1 MSSIVLSPHTLVKRL
16 HTREKHMS
24 RSSKDQTNTLSTSSS
39 GFFITYEEA
48 CIAAL
53 PGAKSTS
60 APARNLRTCVKKWCA
75 HHEKTLRD
83 GIGDEFGTAFEGH
96 LRVLTE
102 KMLAV
107 NPTCRTSDNIRW
119 AARKL
124 FKTYHSLLLA
134 GELPVD
140 FLQALTVLRLRKGW
154 AVAELVKAYQNGMEV
169 TFPTAYSVINS
180 WVQEKVAPSYRHDNS
195 IRGIRALEKIFDVP
209 EGTLSNRAFRKPIPI
224 LADGAQKNV
233 YRDNHSKLTR
243 SKYAQPMPLHIAETF
258 EEHAAWQFKSTHRIN
273 EQSYVIDSGRYWTT
287 DDTKLKY
294 SHDVTAFFSYL
305 MLPAPTKMFH
315 KLTPDERMLLG
326 KGLKPEELR
335 YTMLLNMDLMWDFL
349 EWKRH
354 RQANQVFTQNSSH
367 FLMFVNNMV
376 NHPYSFVRAHSK
388 FGIEQVTPVDAK
400 DWEGYCDVW
409 HEKVLRL
416 ARQIKKG
423 IPSGQQRDPKIVL
436 KTILSQKNTSP
447 LKLLHELIHRMHAD
461 LASPLHPK
469 KRAAEFRDALL
480 FDLMLLEPLRA
491 SHWGGLELG
500 KHLIQ
505 TKGSWELIIDKSEF
519 KNKSSIWCQDRRTV
533 FNSRVSGLIDQYLEQ
548 HRPHLHGGTEASNT
562 RVFLS
567 AKVGPGRHLLLG
579 VHPYA
584 ITEATLWN
592 AVANRFNTYFGIRI
606 GTNVFRHLLCK
617 AYLMEHS
624 GDWDGAAAILNNSP
638 DVARK
643 TYGELSQ
650 DVHREKADVW
660 RDKQEQTFQKEM
672 ANRGNARG

>member
-1 MSSIVLSPHTLVKRL
+1 MSI
-16 HTREKHMS
+16 
-24 RSSKDQTNTLSTSSS
+24 SSKDHTNTSSTSFS
-39 GFFITYEEA
+39 GFFTTYEEA

-60 APARNLRTCVKKWCA
+60 ASARNLRACAKKWCA
-75 HHEKTLRD
+75 HHGKTLHD

-124 FKTYHSLLLA
+124 FKTYHSLLQA
-134 GELPVD
+134 NELPVD

-154 AVAELVKAYQNGMEV
+154 SVSELVVAYRRAMDVNPQ
-169 TFPTAYSVINS
+169 TARSVINS
-180 WVQEKVAPSYRHDNS
+180 WVNEKAAPSYRHNNS
-195 IRGIRALEKIFDVP
+195 IKGLRALEVIFEVP

-224 LADGAQKNV
+224 LAGGAEKNV

-243 SKYAQPMPLHIAETF
+243 SKYAQPMPLHIADIF

-273 EQSYVIDSGRYWTT
+273 EQSYVIDSRRHWTT
-287 DDTKLKY
+287 DETKILY
-294 SHDVTAFFSYL
+294 SKSITAFFSYL

-315 KLTPDERMLLG
+315 KLTPDEKMLIG
-326 KGLKPEELR
+326 KGLAPEELR

-354 RQANQVFTQNSSH
+354 RQANQVFTQDAVH
-367 FLMFVNNMV
+367 FLIFVNNMV
-376 NHPYSFVRAHSK
+376 NHPYSFVRAHLK
-388 FGIEQVTPVDAK
+388 FGIEQVPPVDTK
-400 DWEGYCDVW
+400 DWEGYCNIW

-416 ARQIKKG
+416 SRQIKKG
-423 IPSGQQRDPKIVL
+423 IPNGKQRDPKIVL
-436 KTILSQKNTSP
+436 KAILSQKNTPP

-469 KRAAEFRDALL
+469 MRAVEFRDALL

-491 SHWGGLELG
+491 SHWGELELG
-500 KHLIQ
+500 THLIRTQ
-505 TKGSWELIIDKSEF
+505 DCWELIINKSEF

-533 FNSRVSGLIDQYLEQ
+533 FNSRVSGLIDEYLEQ
-548 HRPHLHGGTEASNT
+548 HRPHLHGGLEASNT

-567 AKVGPGRHLLLG
+567 AKVGPGRHLLPG

-592 AVANRFNTYFGIRI
+592 AVANRFNTYFGIKI

-617 AYLMEHS
+617 AYLMEHC

-660 RDKQEQTFQKEM
+660 RAKHEQTFHKEM
-672 ANRGNARG
+672 ANRGIARG